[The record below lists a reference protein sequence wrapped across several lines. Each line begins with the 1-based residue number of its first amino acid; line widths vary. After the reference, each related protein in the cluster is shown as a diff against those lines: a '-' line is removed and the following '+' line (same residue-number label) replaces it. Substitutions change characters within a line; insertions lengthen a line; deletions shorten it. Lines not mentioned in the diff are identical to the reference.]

1 MTLTELPPSIPI
13 RGLTFGHRL
22 ALMIGRFWRRIV
34 RRVFVWNPVTVAFWV
49 THGQI
54 ISSAMATL
62 SRLGVFDRLR
72 DGPKSAGELAKAV
85 DANEDALTRLLTAVS
100 ALGLLKRQK
109 DDRFALNAVARQ
121 FCSDSPQPL
130 GPWSEL
136 MLHGTA
142 MLDKMPDAVRAGQPL
157 MKYVHDDTCW
167 SVMANLPGATE
178 LHDRA
183 MSAWSQMEVD
193 QIAHAYD
200 FSKAKTVVDVGGG
213 RGALLCAFLRAAP
226 HLRGTVYDRENTRD
240 DAVERFRREGVA
252 DRAEHVSGNFFESVP
267 QGADFYSIKHVLHD
281 WDDDHVRIVLTSIRN
296 AIPAHGRLLIIE
308 GCVGH
313 ELLPGTA
320 VREVWNLVQW
330 VGTWGKSRT
339 INDFENLLQSTGYR
353 LDSIT
358 ITPTVDALILEA
370 VPV

>member
-1 MTLTELPPSIPI
+1 MGVSELPPSIPI

-34 RRVFVWNPVTVAFWV
+34 RRVLVRNPVSVAFWV

-72 DGPKSAGELAKAV
+72 DGPKSAGELAQAV
-85 DANEDALTRLLTAVS
+85 EAHEDALTRLLTAVS
-100 ALGLLKRQK
+100 AVGLLQRRR
-109 DDRFALNAVARQ
+109 DGRFALNAVAQQ
-121 FCSDSPQPL
+121 FCSDSPNPL
-130 GPWSEL
+130 GPWSDL
-136 MLHGTA
+136 MLHLA
-142 MLDKMPDAVRAGQPL
+142 PRWARMPDAVQTGQPL
-157 MKYVHDDTCW
+157 MKLDPPATFWEFIASHGV
-167 SVMANLPGATE
+167 TE

-183 MSAWSQMEVD
+183 MSAWSEMTVD
-193 QIAHAYD
+193 RIARAYD
-200 FSKAKTVVDVGGG
+200 FSHARTIVDVGGG
-213 RGALLCAFLRAAP
+213 RGALLAAILRAAP

-240 DAVERFRREGVA
+240 DAIERFRRQGVA

-267 QGADFYSIKHVLHD
+267 PGADVYTIKHVLHD
-281 WDDDHVRIVLTSIRN
+281 WDDDHVRTILKNIRH
-296 AIPAHGRLLIIE
+296 AIPNHGRLLIIE

-330 VGTWGKSRT
+330 VGTWGKSRS
-339 INDFENLLQSTGYR
+339 IDEFRKLLQSTGYR

-358 ITPTVDALILEA
+358 TTPTVDALILEA